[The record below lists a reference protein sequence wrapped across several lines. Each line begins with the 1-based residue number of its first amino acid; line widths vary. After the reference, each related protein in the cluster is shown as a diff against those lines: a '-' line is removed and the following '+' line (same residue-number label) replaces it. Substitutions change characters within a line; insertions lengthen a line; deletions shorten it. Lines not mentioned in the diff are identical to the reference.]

1 MPTTST
7 AASEFV
13 PPGKN
18 CGACG
23 CRTCE
28 EYSARVSF
36 GTLSQDACPY
46 YFKPSGSERD
56 DLPVLPPFPETYSG
70 IDVLGQHYD
79 YVMTAMPGEPSA
91 RKIVLPFRS
100 DSVERMGIVP
110 GDIVIGRPAG
120 AGCPINHVLKVLD
133 ADPVTGVIT
142 GHVLGPA
149 LSRGNPDVKDV
160 KMYHMLGFEGRA
172 LPITKEPMFGCRQ
185 FFLPGFCMMDR
196 AHTALCNMVIKKPW
210 GIQARV
216 ENIIILG
223 P

>member
-7 AASEFV
+7 AESKFI
-13 PPGKN
+13 PPGRN

-23 CRTCE
+23 CRTCD
-28 EYSARVSF
+28 EYIARTSL
-36 GTLSQDACPY
+36 GSLDYQACPFY
-46 YFKPSGSERD
+46 SVPGKTVRSD
-56 DLPVLPPFPETYSG
+56 IPFVEKYSG
-70 IDVLGQHYD
+70 IDVLGQPYD

-100 DSVERMGIVP
+100 DSVERMEIVP
-110 GDIVIGRPAG
+110 GDVVVGRPAG
-120 AGCPINHVLKVLD
+120 AGCPIDHVMKVID

-149 LSRGNPDVKDV
+149 LSRGHYEDVKEV

-172 LPITKEPMFGCRQ
+172 IPITREPQFGVRQ
-185 FFLPGFCMMDR
+185 HFLPGFCMMDR

-210 GIQARV
+210 GIHARV
-216 ENIIILG
+216 ENIIIL
-223 P
+223 

>member
-13 PPGKN
+13 PPGRN

-23 CRTCE
+23 CRTCDIYVE
-28 EYSARVSF
+28 RVAA
-36 GTLSQDACPY
+36 GTL
-46 YFKPSGSERD
+46 ERD
-56 DLPVLPPFPETYSG
+56 SCPFYREPSDSIPMAFPQPRYSG
-70 IDVLGQHYD
+70 IDVVGQAYE
-79 YVMTAMPGEPSA
+79 YVIAPLPGEPSA

-110 GDIVIGRPAG
+110 GDIVVGRPTG
-120 AGCPINHVLKVLD
+120 AGCPVNHVMKVIE

-149 LSRGNPDVKDV
+149 LSRGCFDRVKEV

-172 LPITKEPMFGCRQ
+172 IPITGEPRFGMRQ
-185 FFLPGFCMMDR
+185 HFLPGFCMMDR
-196 AHTALCNMVIKKPW
+196 AHTALCNMVIDKPW
-210 GIQARV
+210 GIHVRV
-216 ENIIILG
+216 EDVVIL
-223 P
+223 